1 MTSDS
6 TVPVDSSTPAPVE
19 SVSTHE
25 GTGLPNQQIRLK
37 TEGGR
42 LLLILPP
49 DNESDVPS
57 ATWSELWQQ
66 LKHRLSGNERFWS
79 ANTPVYLLAR
89 DRLLDA
95 RQLQEIADVLAE
107 ATLFLKRV
115 YTSRRQTAVAA
126 VTVGYSVEQ
135 HSPVS
140 RLNQSPDETASPLA
154 DPLYLTMTV
163 RSGVEI
169 RHPGT
174 VILQGDVN
182 PGGSIVADG
191 DVIVWGNLRGVA
203 QAGASG
209 NTKCLVMAL
218 KMTPTQIRIA
228 DAVAR
233 SPETPPEHY
242 QPEVAYISDDGI
254 CITNAAE
261 FQRMRLNT

>member
-6 TVPVDSSTPAPVE
+6 QASAASSAPATVA
-19 SVSTHE
+19 SVSNGE
-25 GTGLPNQQIRLK
+25 GDGLSNQHIRFK
-37 TEGGR
+37 TEAGR

-49 DNESDVPS
+49 ENESDVPS
-57 ATWSELWQQ
+57 ATWNELWQQ
-66 LKHRLSGNERFWS
+66 LKHRLNGNDRFWKS
-79 ANTPVYLLAR
+79 NTPVYLLAR

-95 RQLQEIADVLAE
+95 RQLQEIAEVLSE

-115 YTSRRQTAVAA
+115 YTSRRQTAVAV
-126 VTVGYSVEQ
+126 VTAGYSVEQ

-140 RLNQSPDETASPLA
+140 RINQSNEENAAPMA
-154 DPLYLTMTV
+154 DPLYLNMTV

-174 VILQGDVN
+174 VVLHGDVN
-182 PGGSIVADG
+182 PGGAIVADG

-209 NTKCLVMAL
+209 NTRCLIMAL

-228 DAVAR
+228 GAVAR

-242 QPEVAYISDDGI
+242 QPEVAYFSDDGI
-254 CITNAAE
+254 CITNATE
-261 FQRMRLNT
+261 FQRMRLTT